1 MQSLQK
7 LERMS
12 DLKPL
17 LPRRN
22 PWWIAVLLGMV
33 VFGYVQ
39 EDAKIKLN
47 HYCQGGPALRVTF
60 IPTSLRSA
68 IGMPSACMR
77 HERIGGT
84 ALRH

>member
-1 MQSLQK
+1 MQSPQK

-12 DLKPL
+12 DLQPL

-22 PWWIAVLLGMV
+22 PWWIAVLLAMV

-47 HYCQGGPALRVTF
+47 HYAKVGQ
-60 IPTSLRSA
+60 
-68 IGMPSACMR
+68 
-77 HERIGGT
+77 
-84 ALRH
+84 